1 MSNFPKKA
9 INRFLNK
16 VSKTNTCHYW
26 TAAKQKQGYGMFSF
40 LGKSM
45 SAPRFS
51 YLLYKGNIEEN
62 MVVHQTCENNECVNP
77 EHLVLQSKSQNK
89 RSYTSVRVSKTM
101 IEKESVKYLHRLR
114 NLRPDLQIEIDA
126 LLFKLTTEEMKEVDD
141 FGFSLTPEDKEYL

>member
-16 VSKTNTCHYW
+16 VNKTNTCHYW

-51 YLLYKGNIEEN
+51 YLLHKGDIEEN

-89 RSYTSVRVSKTM
+89 RIYTSVRVSKTM

-126 LLFKLTTEEMKEVDD
+126 LLFKLNTEEMKEEDD

>member
-1 MSNFPKKA
+1 MSNIPKKA

-16 VSKTNTCHYW
+16 VNKTNTCHYW

-40 LGKSM
+40 MGESM

-51 YLLYKGNIEEN
+51 YLLYNGAIEEN

-101 IEKESVKYLHRLR
+101 IEKESIKYLHRLR

-126 LLFKLTTEEMKEVDD
+126 LLFKLNTEEMKEEDD

>member
-1 MSNFPKKA
+1 MFHLAAILSTRAELSPKIA
-9 INRFLNK
+9 HNINING
-16 VSKTNTCHYW
+16 TI
-26 TAAKQKQGYGMFSF
+26 
-40 LGKSM
+40 
-45 SAPRFS
+45 
-51 YLLYKGNIEEN
+51 NIFE
-62 MVVHQTCENNECVNP
+62 
-77 EHLVLQSKSQNK
+77 LALKQSKSQNK